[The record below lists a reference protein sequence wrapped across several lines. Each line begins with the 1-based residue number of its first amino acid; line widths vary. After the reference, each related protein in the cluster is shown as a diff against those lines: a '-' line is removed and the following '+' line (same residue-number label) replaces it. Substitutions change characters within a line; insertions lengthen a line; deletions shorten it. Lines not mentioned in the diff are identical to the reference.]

1 MKCVPLKTTNLITSD
16 ETAKQEMF
24 IKINNKNSSSQ
35 LMIAIKISNASFFIL
50 SKFLISKLE
59 TLFTLYMKKLIQKMY
74 TL

>member
-1 MKCVPLKTTNLITSD
+1 MKCVPLKKTNLITSD